1 MLHSKRRKIIM
12 SDAIS
17 GIVSGQPAYQPQQAA
32 SQQPA
37 VPGSAPSSKDD
48 IVTISAQG
56 KQATQQPAPYS
67 PTEEKNESNAQKVA
81 EAQAG
86 RK

>member
-1 MLHSKRRKIIM
+1 M

-17 GIVSGQPAYQPQQAA
+17 GIVSGQPAYQPQQVA

-37 VPGSAPSSKDD
+37 TQGAAPSSKDD
-48 IVTISAQG
+48 IVTISSQG

-67 PTEEKNESNAQKVA
+67 PTEEKNESYAQKTA

-86 RK
+86 KK